1 MRASYRHLWRNIS
14 AYNALPEADAA
25 NISRKFDEA
34 ARRRNKTSLF
44 AQYTPLD
51 NLELHWGFDLTTD
64 RYLYATVGAQNDNNY
79 SPSLGFVYTPLQ
91 WLRVFAD
98 YNWDRNDWKMDVQD
112 RTSLTQTPAT
122 NCFPAVP
129 LNQNQCWTSRG
140 KDFANTIS
148 FGSDMDIIPNL
159 FGFRLQYTFSNGH
172 SIVSASGDQ
181 QSTTP
186 AGNYPIIKN
195 QWYELLARFEYKLQQ
210 NLALRFGYYYN
221 HATEQDFGVDI
232 MKQWMGDVDVVP
244 TPNAN
249 VARSA
254 FLGDRIKGP
263 FTANVGFVT
272 LAFKF

>member
-1 MRASYRHLWRNIS
+1 
-14 AYNALPEADAA
+14 
-25 NISRKFDEA
+25 
-34 ARRRNKTSLF
+34 
-44 AQYTPLD
+44 
-51 NLELHWGFDLTTD
+51 
-64 RYLYATVGAQNDNNY
+64 V
-79 SPSLGFVYTPLQ
+79 
-91 WLRVFAD
+91 
-98 YNWDRNDWKMDVQD
+98 
-112 RTSLTQTPAT
+112 
-122 NCFPAVP
+122 
-129 LNQNQCWTSRG
+129 
-140 KDFANTIS
+140 
-148 FGSDMDIIPNL
+148 DIIPKL

-195 QWYELLARFEYKLQQ
+195 QWYELLARFEYKLQE

-249 VARSA
+249 TARSV

-272 LAFKF
+272 VAFKF